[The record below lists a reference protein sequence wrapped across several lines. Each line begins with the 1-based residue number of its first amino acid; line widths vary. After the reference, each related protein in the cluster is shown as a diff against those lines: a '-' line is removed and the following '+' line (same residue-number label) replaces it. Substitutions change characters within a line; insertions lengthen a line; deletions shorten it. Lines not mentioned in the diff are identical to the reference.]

1 MKYTMRD
8 IAERANVSPATVSNA
23 LNGRAGVSKS
33 VQENILAIAREM
45 GYGLNREPA
54 RPRRHMRFI
63 AYQAHGMVVKEN
75 QFFSEIIESIQLECH
90 RAGLDLVISHVNARK
105 DEDFARQME
114 SFREEECAGIIL
126 LGTEMSSED
135 LKKFSGFASPIV
147 VLDNLFRQEQVH
159 SVVMN
164 NWQAGYLAGQAL
176 YEAGHRDIQHITSS
190 IGFSNMTERMQ
201 GLKAFLEEKG
211 LSLGEDRIWSVYPTI
226 DRVYED
232 MKRLIQERGKLPEA
246 FFAANDSM
254 AIGCMRAIRE
264 AGYRVPEDVSIIGMD
279 DTPICLAC
287 TPQLSTI
294 RVFRKEMGETAV
306 RMLLSLP
313 ADGMPCALKTEVSVQ
328 LIMRDSVIQ
337 KK

>member
-23 LNGRAGVSKS
+23 LNGRSGVSKT
-33 VQENILAIAREM
+33 VQENILAIARDM
-45 GYGLNREPA
+45 GYLVGREPA
-54 RPRRHMRFI
+54 KTSRHVRFI

-90 RAGLDLVISHVNARK
+90 KAGLDLMISHVNAQA

-114 SFREEECAGIIL
+114 SFRTEECAGIII
-126 LGTEMSSED
+126 LGTEMSPAD
-135 LKKFSGFASPIV
+135 LNRFSGFASPIV
-147 VLDNLFRQEQVH
+147 VLDNLFRQEPVH

-176 YEAGHRDIQHITSS
+176 YEAGHRDIQFITSS

-211 LSLGEDRIWSVYPTI
+211 LTLDETKIWSVYPTI
-226 DRVYED
+226 DRVYAD
-232 MKRLIQERGKLPEA
+232 MKCLIQERKKLPEA
-246 FFAANDSM
+246 FFAANDSI
-254 AIGCMRAIRE
+254 AIGCMRAIRK
-264 AGYRVPEDVSIIGMD
+264 AGYRVPEDVSIVGMD

-287 TPQLSTI
+287 TPQLSTV

-313 ADGMPCALKTEVSVQ
+313 EGGMPCALKTEVSVQ
-328 LIMRDSVIQ
+328 LIMRDSV
-337 KK
+337 KSKT